1 MQEKLLEFVILV
13 TKLFGRK
20 HKTLESLRR
29 KEQFLDSF
37 KQTDKSDVEGQIK
50 LELNFQHLYG
60 IFLNRDVIKTFISS
74 PKGGEILHYLERGA
88 INLELDDTN
97 NFVYRF
103 KFDKHIDLFTFLIGL
118 LSFPVSFFVAHEAA
132 KSSSIVIGLLG
143 GVCFLGGVFVCAASA
158 LSNGSYRCADR
169 VIKLYKEI
177 EKTEQ

>member
-13 TKLFGRK
+13 AKLFGRK

-60 IFLNRDVIKTFISS
+60 IFLNRDVMKTIISS
-74 PKGGEILHYLERGA
+74 PKGGAVLHYLERGA
-88 INLELDDTN
+88 SYLELDDMN
-97 NFVYRF
+97 SFVYHFRF
-103 KFDKHIDLFTFLIGL
+103 HRYANLFIFLVGILFFPASL
-118 LSFPVSFFVAHEAA
+118 LIAIETI
-132 KSSSIVIGLLG
+132 KSSSLLIELLS
-143 GVCFLGGVFVCAASA
+143 GVCFSGGAFVCTASA
-158 LSNGSYRCADR
+158 LSHRSYRCADR

-177 EKTEQ
+177 EKTE